1 MPEKDPLNSWCRE
14 CLSRG
19 GDNRMTVILVLA
31 TFLIFA
37 AVDYYL
43 NRGKSPRQLV
53 DKTHAFVAQR
63 TDQHPV
69 AVALEPDVAWVD
81 GFAVPERMQYHV
93 GHAWCLSERRGVH
106 RVGADEFA
114 GRLAGFI
121 DAVELPQPGR
131 WLRQGQKAWSFR
143 RGGEKVEMA
152 SPVEGE
158 ILQINEDVLK
168 DPSLLRKDPYGRG
181 WLMTVGVPD
190 EESTFRNLLP
200 RHMLGA
206 WMRQSVERLWELQ
219 PAIAGATAADG
230 GRPVEDLT
238 AGLSATAWSELGK
251 ELFLTR

>member
-1 MPEKDPLNSWCRE
+1 
-14 CLSRG
+14 
-19 GDNRMTVILVLA
+19 MTVILVLT

-53 DKTHAFVAQR
+53 DKTHKLVAQR
-63 TDQHPV
+63 TAQQPS
-69 AVALEPDVAWVD
+69 AVPFEPAVSWVD
-81 GFAVPERMQYHV
+81 GFALPERMQYHA
-93 GHAWCLSERRGVH
+93 GHAWCLAERRGVH
-106 RVGADEFA
+106 RIGADEFA
-114 GRLAGFI
+114 AKLAGSV
-121 DAVELPQPGR
+121 DAVELPRPGR

-143 RGGEKVEMA
+143 RGGEQVEMV

-158 ILQINEDVLK
+158 ILQVNEEVLK
-168 DPSLLRKDPYGRG
+168 DPALIRKDPYGRG
-181 WLMTVGVPD
+181 WLMTISVPD

-200 RHMLGA
+200 PHMLGA
-206 WMRQSVERLWELQ
+206 WMRQSVERLWQLQ

-238 AGLSATAWSELGK
+238 AGLGTKAWSELGK